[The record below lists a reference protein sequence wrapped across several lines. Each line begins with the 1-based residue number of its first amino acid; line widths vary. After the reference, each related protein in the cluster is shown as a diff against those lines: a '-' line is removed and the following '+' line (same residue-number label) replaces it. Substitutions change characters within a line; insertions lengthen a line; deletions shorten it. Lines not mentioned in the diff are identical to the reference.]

1 MEPAADRA
9 VVCDVNETLIDLS
22 GLRDAMALAGL
33 DAQDLPLWFA
43 RTQRDGFGLA
53 AAGDWRSF
61 RDVGIAVLEQMGAQ
75 PVAAH
80 AVLDALAACPLHPD
94 VPTGIA
100 ALQRAGF
107 RVATLTVGSSAL
119 VAQTFMSAGIT
130 DVTHLSCDAVQRW
143 KPAPEP
149 YRYAMDHLATRE
161 LTMIAAHQWDLHG
174 AARVGYATAWLN
186 RSGVRP
192 NAIYPPPDLQAPSLI
207 DVAEI
212 LV

>member
-61 RDVGIAVLEQMGAQ
+61 RDVGTAVLEQMGA
-75 PVAAH
+75 PPAAAR
-80 AVLDALAACPLHPD
+80 AVLDALATCPLHPD
-94 VPTGIA
+94 VPEGIG
-100 ALQRAGF
+100 ALHEAGF

-119 VAQTFMSAGIT
+119 IANTFMSAGIT
-130 DVTHLSCDAVQRW
+130 DVVHLSCDAVQRW
-143 KPAPEP
+143 KPAPEA
-149 YRYAMDHLATRE
+149 YRYAMDHLATDE

-174 AARVGYATAWLN
+174 AARVGYMTAWLN
-186 RSGVRP
+186 RTGMQP
-192 NAIYPPPDLQAPSLI
+192 NPIYPAPDLTAASLI
-207 DVAEI
+207 DIAQT
-212 LV
+212 LR